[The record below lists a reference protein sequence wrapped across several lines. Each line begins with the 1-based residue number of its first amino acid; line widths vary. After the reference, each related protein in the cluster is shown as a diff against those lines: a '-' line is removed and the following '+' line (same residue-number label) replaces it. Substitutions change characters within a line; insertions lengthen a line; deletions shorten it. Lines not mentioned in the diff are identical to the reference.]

1 MMMTRPW
8 RHLFSL
14 SLPFGPLILLSS
26 PFLRWVGLFAAHR
39 PRLAEGRVWR
49 QRYGCSMMPSRGYCY
64 PSHTRTPPSSHNSP
78 PSR

>member
-1 MMMTRPW
+1 MMTRPW

-49 QRYGCSMMPSRGYCY
+49 QRYGSYIIIWGDRSFIG
-64 PSHTRTPPSSHNSP
+64 
-78 PSR
+78 